1 VTEKGEAINKIKS
14 KSTQFH
20 LSHLIQQAFTITQT
34 DYEKRNVH
42 RGLVIWLTGLS
53 GSGKSTIANELNT
66 RLFHQNK
73 HSVILDGDNTRLG
86 INHDLGFTDS
96 DRTENNR
103 RVAEIAKL
111 FMESGNIAIC
121 SFISPFQKDRD
132 LSKQIIGEK
141 NYFEVFVDC
150 SLEACENRDVKGM
163 YKQARKGEL
172 VSFTGIYSPYEIP
185 SNPQLIVQTEQLN
198 LEQSVDLLLESIK
211 KRIKLPE

>member
-1 VTEKGEAINKIKS
+1 M
-14 KSTQFH
+14 
-20 LSHLIQQAFTITQT
+20 SHLIQQTFTITQT
-34 DYEKRNVH
+34 DYENRNGH

-73 HSVILDGDNTRLG
+73 YSIILDGDNTRLG
-86 INHDLGFTDS
+86 INHDLGFTNA

-111 FMESGNIAIC
+111 FMESGNIVIC

-132 LSKQIIGEK
+132 LSKQIIGDN
-141 NYFEVFVDC
+141 NYFEVFIDC
-150 SLEACENRDVKGM
+150 SLEECEARDVKGM

-172 VSFTGIYSPYEIP
+172 ESFTGISSPYEIP
-185 SNPQLIVQTEQLN
+185 TNPQLILQTEKLN
-198 LEQSVDLLLESIK
+198 LQQCTELLLTTIN
-211 KRIKLPE
+211 KRIKISH

>member
-1 VTEKGEAINKIKS
+1 M
-14 KSTQFH
+14 
-20 LSHLIQQAFTITQT
+20 SHLIPQAFTINQT
-34 DYEKRNVH
+34 DYEKRNGN

-86 INHDLGFTDS
+86 INHDLGFS
-96 DRTENNR
+96 AADRTENNR

-111 FMESGNIAIC
+111 FMESGSIAIC

-132 LSKQIIGEK
+132 LSKQIIGEE

-150 SLEACENRDVKGM
+150 SLTTCENRDVKGM

-172 VSFTGIYSPYEIP
+172 ESFTGISSPYENP
-185 SNPQLIVQTEQLN
+185 LNPQLIIHTEQLN
-198 LEQSVDLLLESIK
+198 LQQCAELLLNSITE
-211 KRIKLPE
+211 RIKLRN

>member
-1 VTEKGEAINKIKS
+1 M
-14 KSTQFH
+14 
-20 LSHLIQQAFTITQT
+20 SHLIQQAFTISQT
-34 DYEKRNVH
+34 DYENRNGH

-66 RLFHQNK
+66 RLFHQNI

-86 INHDLGFTDS
+86 INHDLGFTNA

-111 FMESGNIAIC
+111 FLESGNIVIC
-121 SFISPFQKDRD
+121 SFISPFQNDRD
-132 LSKQIIGEK
+132 LSKLIIGDN

-150 SLEACENRDVKGM
+150 SLEACEARDVKGM

-172 VSFTGIYSPYEIP
+172 ESFTGISSPYEIP
-185 SNPQLIVQTEQLN
+185 INPQLIIQTERLN
-198 LEQSVDLLLESIK
+198 LEQSVELLLESIK
-211 KRIKLPE
+211 ERIKLPE

>member
-1 VTEKGEAINKIKS
+1 
-14 KSTQFH
+14 
-20 LSHLIQQAFTITQT
+20 LSHLIQQTFTITQT
-34 DYEKRNVH
+34 DYENRNGH

-73 HSVILDGDNTRLG
+73 YSIILDGDNTRLG
-86 INHDLGFTDS
+86 INHDLGFTNA

-111 FMESGNIAIC
+111 FMESGNIVIC

-132 LSKQIIGEK
+132 LSKQIIGDN
-141 NYFEVFVDC
+141 NYFEVFIDC
-150 SLEACENRDVKGM
+150 SLEECEARDVKGM

-172 VSFTGIYSPYEIP
+172 ESFTGISSPYEIP
-185 SNPQLIVQTEQLN
+185 TNPQLILQTEKLN
-198 LEQSVDLLLESIK
+198 LQQCTELLLTTIN
-211 KRIKLPE
+211 KRIKISH

>member
-1 VTEKGEAINKIKS
+1 M
-14 KSTQFH
+14 
-20 LSHLIQQAFTITQT
+20 SHLIQQVFTITQT
-34 DYEKRNVH
+34 DYEKRNGH

-86 INHDLGFTDS
+86 INHDLGFTNA

-111 FMESGNIAIC
+111 FMESGNIVIC
-121 SFISPFQKDRD
+121 SFISPFQNDRD
-132 LSKQIIGEK
+132 LSKQIIGNE
-141 NYFEVFVDC
+141 NYVEVFVDC

-172 VSFTGIYSPYEIP
+172 ESFTGISSPYEIP
-185 SNPQLIVQTEQLN
+185 TNPQLILQTEELN
-198 LEQSVDLLLESIK
+198 LQQCVDLLLNTISE
-211 KRIKLPE
+211 RIKLPNEKIT

>member
-1 VTEKGEAINKIKS
+1 M
-14 KSTQFH
+14 
-20 LSHLIQQAFTITQT
+20 SHLIQQAFTITQT
-34 DYEKRNVH
+34 DYEKRNGH

-66 RLFHQNK
+66 RFFHQNK

-86 INHDLGFTDS
+86 INHDLGFTNA

-111 FMESGNIAIC
+111 FMESGNIVIC
-121 SFISPFQKDRD
+121 SFISPFQNDRD
-132 LSKQIIGEK
+132 LSKQIIGNE
-141 NYFEVFVDC
+141 NYVEVFVDC

-172 VSFTGIYSPYEIP
+172 ESFTGISSPYEIP
-185 SNPQLIVQTEQLN
+185 TNPQLILQTEELN
-198 LEQSVDLLLESIK
+198 LQQCADLLLNTISE
-211 KRIKLPE
+211 RIKLPNEKIA

>member
-1 VTEKGEAINKIKS
+1 
-14 KSTQFH
+14 

-172 VSFTGIYSPYEIP
+172 VSFTGISSPYEIP

>member
-1 VTEKGEAINKIKS
+1 
-14 KSTQFH
+14 
-20 LSHLIQQAFTITQT
+20 LSHLIPQAFTINQT
-34 DYEKRNVH
+34 DYEKRNGN

-66 RLFHQNK
+66 RLFHQNRY
-73 HSVILDGDNTRLG
+73 SVLLDGDNTRLG

-111 FMESGNIAIC
+111 FMESGSIAIC

-132 LSKQIIGEK
+132 LSKQIIGEE

-150 SLEACENRDVKGM
+150 SLTTCENRDVKGM

-172 VSFTGIYSPYEIP
+172 ESFTGISSPYETP
-185 SNPQLIVQTEQLN
+185 ANPQLILPTEQLN
-198 LEQSVDLLLESIK
+198 LQQCAELLLNSITE
-211 KRIKLPE
+211 RIKLRN

>member
-1 VTEKGEAINKIKS
+1 M
-14 KSTQFH
+14 
-20 LSHLIQQAFTITQT
+20 SHLIQQAFTITQT
-34 DYEKRNVH
+34 DYEKRNGH

-66 RLFHQNK
+66 RFFHQNK

-86 INHDLGFTDS
+86 INHDLGFTNA

-111 FMESGNIAIC
+111 FMESGNIVIC
-121 SFISPFQKDRD
+121 SFISPFQNDRD
-132 LSKQIIGEK
+132 LSKLIIGDN

-150 SLEACENRDVKGM
+150 SLEACEARDVKGM

-172 VSFTGIYSPYEIP
+172 ESFTGISSPYEIP
-185 SNPQLIVQTEQLN
+185 TNPQLILQTEELN
-198 LEQSVDLLLESIK
+198 LQQCADLLLNTISE
-211 KRIKLPE
+211 RIKLPNEKIT

>member
-1 VTEKGEAINKIKS
+1 
-14 KSTQFH
+14 
-20 LSHLIQQAFTITQT
+20 LSHLIQQAFTISQT
-34 DYEKRNVH
+34 DYENRNGH

-66 RLFHQNK
+66 RLFHQNI

-86 INHDLGFTDS
+86 INHDLGFTNA

-111 FMESGNIAIC
+111 FLESGNIVIC
-121 SFISPFQKDRD
+121 SFISPFQNDRD
-132 LSKQIIGEK
+132 LSKLIIGDN

-150 SLEACENRDVKGM
+150 SLEACEARDVKGM

-172 VSFTGIYSPYEIP
+172 ESFTGISSPYEIP
-185 SNPQLIVQTEQLN
+185 INPQLIIQTERLN
-198 LEQSVDLLLESIK
+198 LEQSVELLLESIK
-211 KRIKLPE
+211 ERIKLPE